1 MSLDPHAKR
10 LLDMM
15 AVASP
20 KAGSRVT
27 VEARRESFRK
37 LMALSRSEAPVMGLN
52 QTIPG
57 LAGPIPLR
65 TYTPATKPRVRL
77 PALIF
82 FHGGG
87 LVAGSLDTHDALC
100 RTLAEGIGAKVIAV
114 DYRLAPEHPF
124 PAAIDDSFAATQW
137 VFANAATLEIDPD
150 RIAVGGD
157 SAGGTLAAVVT
168 QMAKEADGPRIAFQ
182 LLLCPV
188 LDFGAESPSRRDFA
202 EGYLLDRTTMETDL
216 AHYALGDLMAPR
228 VSPLRAV
235 DLSGLPPAAI
245 HTAEF
250 DPLRDE
256 GEAYAKRLAD
266 AGVAVSHTCHAGLI
280 HHFYGLTKVIPSA
293 STAMDMICR
302 EARASLAQRS
312 RAVAEKPH
320 RAGQRRIRPAR
331 IRSKSSPSR
340 RT

>member
-1 MSLDPHAKR
+1 MSLDPYAKR

-37 LMALSRSEAPVMGLN
+37 LMALSRSEAAVIGLN

-57 LAGPIPLR
+57 PAGPIPLR
-65 TYTPATKPRVRL
+65 IYTPATTPRATL
-77 PALIF
+77 PALVF

-87 LVAGSLDTHDALC
+87 LVAGNLDTHDALC
-100 RTLAEGIGAKVIAV
+100 RTLAEGLGAKVVAV

-124 PAAIDDSFAATQW
+124 PAAIEDSFAATQW
-137 VFANAATLEIDPD
+137 VFKNAAELEIDHK

-157 SAGGTLAAVVT
+157 SGGGTLAAVVT
-168 QMAKEADGPRIAFQ
+168 LMAREAGGPKIAFQ

-188 LDFGAESPSRRDFA
+188 LDFGDESPSRREFA
-202 EGYLLDRTTMETDL
+202 EGYLLDRTTMQTDL
-216 AHYALGDLMAPR
+216 ACYAPGDVMDPR
-228 VSPLRAV
+228 VSPLRAL
-235 DLSGLPPAAI
+235 DLAGLPPAAI

-256 GEAYAKRLAD
+256 GAAYAGRLAD
-266 AGVAVSHTCHAGLI
+266 AGVAVSHTCHLGLI
-280 HHFYGLTKVIPSA
+280 HHFYGLATVIPSA
-293 STAMDMICR
+293 ATAMDSICR
-302 EARASLAQRS
+302 EARAAL
-312 RAVAEKPH
+312 
-320 RAGQRRIRPAR
+320 
-331 IRSKSSPSR
+331 
-340 RT
+340 T

>member
-27 VEARRESFRK
+27 VETRRESFRK
-37 LMALSRSEAPVMGLN
+37 LMALSRSEAAVMGLN

-57 LAGPIPLR
+57 PAGPIPLR
-65 TYTPATKPRVRL
+65 IYTPATTPRATL

-100 RTLAEGIGAKVIAV
+100 RTLAEGIGAKVVAV
-114 DYRLAPEHPF
+114 GYRLAPEHPF
-124 PAAIDDSFAATQW
+124 PAAIEDSVAATKW
-137 VFANAATLEIDPD
+137 VFENAATLEIDPI

-168 QMAKEADGPRIAFQ
+168 QLAKEAGGPRIAFQ

-188 LDFGAESPSRRDFA
+188 LDFGTETPSRREFA
-202 EGYLLDRTTMETDL
+202 EGHLLDRTTMETDL
-216 AHYALGDLMAPR
+216 AHYVPGDLMDPR
-228 VSPLRAV
+228 VSPLRAL
-235 DLSGLPPAAI
+235 DLDGLPPAAI

-256 GEAYAKRLAD
+256 GEAYARRLAD
-266 AGVAVSHTCHAGLI
+266 AGVAVSHTCHTGLI
-280 HHFYGLTKVIPSA
+280 HHFYGLTTVIPSA
-293 STAMDMICR
+293 GAAMNMICR
-302 EARASLAQRS
+302 EVRAAL
-312 RAVAEKPH
+312 
-320 RAGQRRIRPAR
+320 
-331 IRSKSSPSR
+331 
-340 RT
+340 T

>member
-20 KAGSRVT
+20 KAGSRAT
-27 VEARRESFRK
+27 MEQRRESFRK
-37 LMALSRSEAPVMGLN
+37 LMALSRSEAAAMGLN

-57 LAGPIPLR
+57 PAGFIPLR
-65 TYTPATKPRVRL
+65 IYTPATSSRGGL

-100 RTLAEGIGAKVIAV
+100 RTLAEGIGAKVISV
-114 DYRLAPEHPF
+114 GYRLAPEHPF
-124 PAAIDDSFAATQW
+124 PAAIEDSVAATQW
-137 VFANAATLEIDPD
+137 VFDNADTLEIDPD

-168 QMAKEADGPRIAFQ
+168 QLAKEAGGPRIAFQ

-188 LDFGAESPSRRDFA
+188 LDFGTETPSRREFA

-216 AHYALGDLMAPR
+216 AHYAPGDPMDPR
-228 VSPLRAV
+228 VSPLRAL
-235 DLSGLPPAAI
+235 DLGSLPPAAI

-256 GEAYAKRLAD
+256 GEAYARRLAD
-266 AGVAVSHTCHAGLI
+266 AGVEVSHTCHAGLI
-280 HHFYGLTKVIPSA
+280 HHFYGLTTVIPSA
-293 STAMDMICR
+293 AMAMDMICR
-302 EARASLAQRS
+302 EVRASLA
-312 RAVAEKPH
+312 
-320 RAGQRRIRPAR
+320 
-331 IRSKSSPSR
+331 
-340 RT
+340 